1 MPVQRLYDR
10 PSTTGWGS
18 VMKMF
23 LFGGIALA
31 AMTAAP
37 AMAADMPIK
46 AALPQPVAYYDWSGA
61 YAGFNAGGAWYDVTH
76 IFTTPGAITPNVTT
90 NDRDAIFGF
99 HAGAQWQWGAW
110 VAGVEAALT
119 GCFHECRSTSGVLP
133 VAQGFEPNVFGEHKI
148 TNLFTVGPRLG
159 YAWDRVMI
167 FATGGWA
174 SANLRNAHCSSIT
187 NLCDGAGSTGNGA
200 SRNSGWYAGGGFDY
214 MVHRGALVDVV
225 LGVEYQHFDVSGSP
239 AFCVNPGCAAPAVRD
254 FDLSARGDLVRAR
267 LTIKTQGYGLWG
279 SSPTGTY

>member
-10 PSTTGWGS
+10 PSTTGRGA
-18 VMKMF
+18 VMKKF

-31 AMTAAP
+31 AMVAAP

-46 AALPQPVAYYDWSGA
+46 AALQQPVAYYDWSGA

-76 IFTTPGAITPNVTT
+76 LFTTPGAITPNVTT

-110 VAGVEAALT
+110 VAGVEAALS

-159 YAWDRVMI
+159 YAWDRLMI

-174 SANLRNAHCSSIT
+174 SANLKNAPLLVHHQSLRRPRVDRKRRVAQQRVVCGRW
-187 NLCDGAGSTGNGA
+187 LRLHGAQGC
-200 SRNSGWYAGGGFDY
+200 AGR
-214 MVHRGALVDVV
+214 RGAWRRIPALRCERLAGV
-225 LGVEYQHFDVSGSP
+225 LRQPRLCGGSG
-239 AFCVNPGCAAPAVRD
+239 
-254 FDLSARGDLVRAR
+254 ARFR
-267 LTIKTQGYGLWG
+267 
-279 SSPTGTY
+279 P

>member
-1 MPVQRLYDR
+1 MSVQRLHDR
-10 PSTTGWGS
+10 PSTTGWGA
-18 VMKMF
+18 VMKKF

-31 AMTAAP
+31 AMAATP

-46 AALPQPVAYYDWSGA
+46 AALQQPVAYYDWSGA

-76 IFTTPGAITPNVTT
+76 VFTTPGAITPNVTT

-159 YAWDRVMI
+159 YAWDRLMI

-174 SANLRNAHCSSIT
+174 SANLKNAHCSSIT
-187 NLCDGAGSTGNGA
+187 NLCDGPGSTGTA
-200 SRNSGWYAGGGFDY
+200 RRATAGG
-214 MVHRGALVDVV
+214 MRAAASTTWCTGARWSTWSLA
-225 LGVEYQHFDVSGSP
+225 SNTNTS
-239 AFCVNPGCAAPAVRD
+239 
-254 FDLSARGDLVRAR
+254 
-267 LTIKTQGYGLWG
+267 T
-279 SSPTGTY
+279 